1 MDYQPYFTVY
11 LFEMQLRLA
20 PIVTHPCWMVS
31 YKIYKWRLAM
41 ALPIA
46 ATPVL
51 KGREASDFLRR
62 IESDLQKPLNYTPT
76 PKLGKAKELVKEYVA
91 KGSKRDHR

>member
-1 MDYQPYFTVY
+1 
-11 LFEMQLRLA
+11 
-20 PIVTHPCWMVS
+20 
-31 YKIYKWRLAM
+31 M

-62 IESDLQKPLNYTPT
+62 IENDLQKPLGYTPT
-76 PKLGKAKELVKEYVA
+76 PNLGKAKELIKKHVA
-91 KGSKRDHR
+91 KGTKRDCR